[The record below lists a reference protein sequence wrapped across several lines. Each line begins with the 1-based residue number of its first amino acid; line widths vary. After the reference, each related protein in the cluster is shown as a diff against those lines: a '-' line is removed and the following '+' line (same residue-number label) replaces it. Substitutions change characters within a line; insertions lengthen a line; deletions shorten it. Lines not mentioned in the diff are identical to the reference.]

1 MSVKDV
7 VAFFFLC
14 CVELFCEKYAS
25 KLLEYQIIVL
35 SLHQDVICGQG
46 IGVKMMLPLLSV

>member
-14 CVELFCEKYAS
+14 CVEWFCEKYAS